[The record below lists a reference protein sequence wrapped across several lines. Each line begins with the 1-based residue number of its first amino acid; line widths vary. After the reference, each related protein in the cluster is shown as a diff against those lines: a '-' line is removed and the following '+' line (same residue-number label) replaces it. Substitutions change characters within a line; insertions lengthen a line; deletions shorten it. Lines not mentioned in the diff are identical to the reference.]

1 MNKETIRGR
10 WNILSWEQLY
20 DDGRV
25 VHPMGK
31 ELEGF
36 IEYSPY
42 GMFCAI
48 AKKNREHFTTGG
60 QWSASDAEKAAAY
73 GSYLTY
79 AGPYDVEGDTVQHH
93 VRHSLF
99 PNWEGGSQRRKA
111 VLEGGVLSLTA
122 RLEEGTSEA
131 RTARLV
137 WTRALPAVDGPR

>member
-1 MNKETIRGR
+1 MNRDSIQGR

-25 VHPMGK
+25 VHPMGT

-36 IEYSPY
+36 IEYSPH
-42 GMFCAI
+42 GMFCVI
-48 AKKNREHFTTGG
+48 ARKGREHFSSGG

-79 AGPYDVEGDTVQHH
+79 AGDYEVVGEHILHH
-93 VRHSLF
+93 VQHSLF
-99 PNWEGGSQRRKA
+99 PNWEGGVQRRLA
-111 VLEGGVLSLTA
+111 LFDGEVLALTA

-131 RTARLV
+131 RTARLT
-137 WTRALPAVDGPR
+137 WRRSQMTG

>member
-25 VHPMGK
+25 VHPMGTD
-31 ELEGF
+31 LEGF
-36 IEYSPY
+36 IEYGPY
-42 GMFCAI
+42 GMFCVI
-48 AKKNREHFTTGG
+48 ARKDREAFTTGG

-79 AGPYDVEGDTVQHH
+79 AGPYDVEGDTVRHH

-99 PNWEGGSQRRKA
+99 PNWEGGSQRRVA
-111 VLEGGVLSLTA
+111 VLDGGVLSLTA
-122 RLEEGTSEA
+122 RLEEGTPEA
-131 RTARLV
+131 RTAKLV
-137 WTRALPAVDGPR
+137 WTRALPASA

>member
-25 VHPMGK
+25 VHPMGT

-36 IEYSPY
+36 IEYGPY
-42 GMFCAI
+42 GMFCVI
-48 AKKNREHFTTGG
+48 ASKDREAFTSGG

-79 AGPYDVEGDTVQHH
+79 AGSYDVEGETVCHH

-99 PNWEGGSQRRKA
+99 PNWEGGSQRRVA
-111 VLEGGVLSLTA
+111 VLDGGVLSLTA
-122 RLEEGTSEA
+122 RLEEGTPEA
-131 RTARLV
+131 RTAKLV
-137 WTRALPAVDGPR
+137 WTRVLPAQA

>member
-1 MNKETIRGR
+1 MNQDSIRGR
-10 WNILSWEQLY
+10 WNILSWEQVY

-25 VHPMGK
+25 VHPMGT

-36 IEYSPY
+36 IEYSTY
-42 GMFCAI
+42 GMFCVI
-48 AKKNREHFTTGG
+48 AKKGRPHFSSGG
-60 QWSASDAEKAAAY
+60 QWSASDAEKAGAY

-79 AGPYDVEGDTVQHH
+79 AGGYEVQGNVIQHH

-99 PNWEGGSQRRKA
+99 PNWVGGSQRRVA
-111 VLEGGVLSLTA
+111 ILEGDVLALTA

-137 WTRALPAVDGPR
+137 WQRAMPG

>member
-1 MNKETIRGR
+1 MNQDSIRGR
-10 WNILSWEQLY
+10 WNILSWEQVY

-25 VHPMGK
+25 LHPMGT

-36 IEYSPY
+36 IEYSTY
-42 GMFCAI
+42 GMFCVI
-48 AKKNREHFTTGG
+48 AKKGRPHFSSGG
-60 QWSASDAEKAAAY
+60 QWSANDAEKAGAY

-79 AGPYDVEGDTVQHH
+79 AGEYEVQGDVIQHH

-99 PNWEGGSQRRKA
+99 PNWVGGSQQRLA
-111 VLEGGVLSLTA
+111 ILEGDVVALTA

-137 WTRALPAVDGPR
+137 WQRAMPS